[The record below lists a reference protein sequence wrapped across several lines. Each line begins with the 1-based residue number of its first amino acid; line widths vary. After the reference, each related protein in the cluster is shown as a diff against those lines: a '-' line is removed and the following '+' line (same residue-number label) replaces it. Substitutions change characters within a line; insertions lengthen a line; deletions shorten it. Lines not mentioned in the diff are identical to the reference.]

1 MNMNN
6 KECANRTRVAA
17 KRRLAHRLE
26 SVLLTPRIFAVRD
39 DFRRLGDEQ
48 TTKYDRLFHKKRQTT
63 AGTAMRQKVC
73 GERRAV
79 LLFLMAS
86 TLLVGAGPNQLTPE
100 EKKEGY
106 TLLFN
111 GKNLDGWDGD
121 PVRWSVQDGV
131 IVGSSDG
138 HPFKVNTF
146 LIHKGTFQNFILK
159 GDIKLRNHNSGIQF
173 RSEQL
178 PGEGWMVRGYQA
190 DASEVGDEKSA
201 WGNLYEERLRGR
213 NAMKTPDEG
222 WLIARP
228 LLHRGDWNS
237 YEILADGD
245 HIRLTFNGKVT
256 IDMHDKASADGII
269 ALQLHAGPE
278 MRVEF
283 RNLKIK
289 KLP

>member
-1 MNMNN
+1 M
-6 KECANRTRVAA
+6 K
-17 KRRLAHRLE
+17 
-26 SVLLTPRIFAVRD
+26 LL
-39 DFRRLGDEQ
+39 
-48 TTKYDRLFHKKRQTT
+48 
-63 AGTAMRQKVC
+63 
-73 GERRAV
+73 
-79 LLFLMAS
+79 LLLIAP
-86 TLLVGAGPNQLTPE
+86 LLVQAAAPNTLTPE
-100 EKKEGY
+100 EKKEGFA
-106 TLLFN
+106 LLFN

-121 PVRWSVQDGV
+121 PVRWTVQNGI

-146 LIHKGTFQNFILK
+146 LIHKGTYRNFILK

-222 WLIARP
+222 WLIAKP

-245 HIRLTFNGKVT
+245 HLRLTFNGKVT
-256 IDMHDKASADGII
+256 IDMHDSASADGII
-269 ALQLHAGPE
+269 ALQLHQGPE

-289 KLP
+289 VLP

>member
-1 MNMNN
+1 MRIAFVV
-6 KECANRTRVAA
+6 CLLVA
-17 KRRLAHRLE
+17 LAHPA
-26 SVLLTPRIFAVRD
+26 SPQAINKLTP
-39 DFRRLGDEQ
+39 Q
-48 TTKYDRLFHKKRQTT
+48 
-63 AGTAMRQKVC
+63 
-73 GERRAV
+73 
-79 LLFLMAS
+79 
-86 TLLVGAGPNQLTPE
+86 
-100 EKKEGY
+100 EKKDGF

-121 PVRWSVQDGV
+121 PVRWSVQNGV

-146 LIHKGTFQNFILK
+146 LIRKGTYENFILK

-178 PGEGWMVRGYQA
+178 PGDGWMVRGYQA

-213 NAMKTPDEG
+213 NIMKTPDEG
-222 WLIARP
+222 WVIAKP
-228 LLHRGDWNS
+228 LTHHDDWNT

-245 HIRLTFNGKVT
+245 HIRLTFNGVVT
-256 IDMHDKASADGII
+256 IDTHDSASSSGII

-289 KLP
+289 VLP

>member
-1 MNMNN
+1 MRSVI
-6 KECANRTRVAA
+6 CSLILPLVLAA
-17 KRRLAHRLE
+17 A
-26 SVLLTPRIFAVRD
+26 PN
-39 DFRRLGDEQ
+39 
-48 TTKYDRLFHKKRQTT
+48 
-63 AGTAMRQKVC
+63 
-73 GERRAV
+73 
-79 LLFLMAS
+79 
-86 TLLVGAGPNQLTPE
+86 NQLTLQ

-106 TLLFN
+106 KLLFN
-111 GKNLDGWDGD
+111 GKNLDGWEGD
-121 PVRWSVQDGV
+121 PVRWTVSDGE
-131 IVGSSDG
+131 IIGSSDG

-146 LIHKGTFQNFILK
+146 LIKKGTYKNFILK

-190 DASEVGDEKSA
+190 DASEVDDQKSA

-213 NAMKTPDEG
+213 NAMKTQDEG
-222 WLIARP
+222 WLIAKP
-228 LLHRGDWNS
+228 LVHHGDWNT

-245 HIRLTFNGKVT
+245 HIRLTFNGVVT
-256 IDMHDKASADGII
+256 IDMHDKASSSGII

-289 KLP
+289 ELP

>member
-1 MNMNN
+1 M
-6 KECANRTRVAA
+6 RTALCCLILPLLLSAA
-17 KRRLAHRLE
+17 
-26 SVLLTPRIFAVRD
+26 P
-39 DFRRLGDEQ
+39 
-48 TTKYDRLFHKKRQTT
+48 
-63 AGTAMRQKVC
+63 
-73 GERRAV
+73 
-79 LLFLMAS
+79 
-86 TLLVGAGPNQLTPE
+86 PNQLTPQ

-106 TLLFN
+106 KLLFN

-121 PVRWSVQDGV
+121 PVRWTVSNGE

-146 LIHKGTFQNFILK
+146 LIYKGTSKNFILK

-190 DASEVGDEKSA
+190 DASEVDDTKSA

-213 NAMKTPDEG
+213 NVMKTPDAG
-222 WLIARP
+222 WQIGKSLV
-228 LLHRGDWNS
+228 HHGDWNT

-245 HIRLTFNGKVT
+245 HIRLTFNGVVT
-256 IDMHDKASADGII
+256 IDMHDSASASGII

-289 KLP
+289 ELP

>member
-1 MNMNN
+1 MALLHSASPQAIN
-6 KECANRTRVAA
+6 T
-17 KRRLAHRLE
+17 
-26 SVLLTPRIFAVRD
+26 LTP
-39 DFRRLGDEQ
+39 Q
-48 TTKYDRLFHKKRQTT
+48 
-63 AGTAMRQKVC
+63 
-73 GERRAV
+73 
-79 LLFLMAS
+79 
-86 TLLVGAGPNQLTPE
+86 
-100 EKKEGY
+100 EKNEGF

-121 PVRWSVQDGV
+121 PVRWSVQNGV

-146 LIHKGTFQNFILK
+146 LIYKGTYKNFILK

-178 PGEGWMVRGYQA
+178 AGDGWMVRGYQA

-213 NAMKTPDEG
+213 NAMKTPDQG
-222 WLIARP
+222 WIIAKT
-228 LLHRGDWNS
+228 LVHHGDWNT

-245 HIRLTFNGKVT
+245 HIRLTFNGVVT
-256 IDMHDKASADGII
+256 IDMHDSAASSGII

-283 RNLKIK
+283 RNLKMK
-289 KLP
+289 VLP